1 MRKVFLNKYQAIRV
15 IRIRRTYAT
24 TKDVLW
30 VIGLAIWL
38 SRGLLSIQGVVA
50 LWVLVRVIMHF
61 YVSFMEFVIR
71 NFYKF
76 KNRSNNDQRG
86 S

>member
-15 IRIRRTYAT
+15 SLIRRTYAT

-30 VIGLAIWL
+30 VIGLAIWF
-38 SRGLLSIQGVVA
+38 SRGLLSIQGIVA

-61 YVSFMEFVIR
+61 YVSFMEFVII

-76 KNRSNNDQRG
+76 KNRSSNAQRG